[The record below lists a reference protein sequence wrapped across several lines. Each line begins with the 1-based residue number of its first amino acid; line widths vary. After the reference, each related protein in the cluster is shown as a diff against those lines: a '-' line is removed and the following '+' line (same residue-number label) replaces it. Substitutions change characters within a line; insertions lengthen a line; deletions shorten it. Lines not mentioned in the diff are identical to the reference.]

1 MGHRCL
7 DRSEILIKQNK
18 LFAFHFPLR
27 AVCSNFAVAMKAI
40 ITFLKNWT
48 LPSAIV
54 AGTVIY
60 LIFYWIPALDPISEV
75 MAPIFDTILPLF
87 MSLILFTTFLRVDF
101 HKMRPAMWHL
111 WVSVFQVVLV
121 ALLVALILGFDM
133 QGKDLILMEGILTC
147 VICPGASA
155 APVVTGKL
163 GGNLETM
170 TSYVFLSNLVTVV
183 AVPVVFPLI
192 DKGVDIDFWTA
203 FWMIMYKVFLVL
215 VLPLIA
221 AYLVKH
227 YLPRVQQRL
236 VAIQD
241 LSFYMWGVSLTI
253 VTGCTV
259 KNIINSGAPVMFLVT
274 IALVSLL
281 ICLAQFAVGR
291 YIGHFFGTVIES
303 GQGLGQKNT
312 AFAVWIAYTYLSPLS
327 VAGPGCYI
335 LWQNAINSLEIWH
348 HRKITERQQTGGIK
362 GKQ

>member
-1 MGHRCL
+1 M
-7 DRSEILIKQNK
+7 RSLIE
-18 LFAFHFPLR
+18 
-27 AVCSNFAVAMKAI
+27 
-40 ITFLKNWT
+40 FLKNWT
-48 LPSAIV
+48 LPCAIV
-54 AGTVIY
+54 SGTVIY
-60 LIFYWIPALDPISEV
+60 LIFYWVPALDSVGNWLSPF
-75 MAPIFDTILPLF
+75 FDTILPLF

-111 WVSVFQVVLV
+111 WVTVFQLLFVVL
-121 ALLVALILGFDM
+121 LVGLIIGFDM
-133 QGKDLILMEGILTC
+133 KGKDLILMEGILTC

-163 GGNLETM
+163 GGDLETM
-170 TSYVFLSNLVTVV
+170 TSYVFLSNIVTVV

-192 DKGVDIDFWTA
+192 DHSVDINFWAA
-203 FWMIMYKVFLVL
+203 FAMILYKVFLVL
-215 VLPLIA
+215 VLPLLA

-241 LSFYMWGVSLTI
+241 LSFYMWGISLTI

-259 KNIINSGAPVMFLVT
+259 KNIINSGAPIVFLVT
-274 IALVSLL
+274 IAVVSLL

-348 HRKITERQQTGGIK
+348 HRKQQEKLAKSISA
-362 GKQ
+362 

>member
-1 MGHRCL
+1 
-7 DRSEILIKQNK
+7 
-18 LFAFHFPLR
+18 
-27 AVCSNFAVAMKAI
+27 MKAI

-54 AGTVIY
+54 GGTVIY
-60 LIFYWIPALDPISEV
+60 LIFYWIPALDPVSEV
-75 MAPIFDTILPLF
+75 MEPIFDTILPLF

-221 AYLVKH
+221 AYFVKH

-241 LSFYMWGVSLTI
+241 LSFYMWGVSRQEYHQQWCSHR
-253 VTGCTV
+253 V
-259 KNIINSGAPVMFLVT
+259 SGHD
-274 IALVSLL
+274 
-281 ICLAQFAVGR
+281 CVGVAADLPGSVCR
-291 YIGHFFGTVIES
+291 GTVHRTLLWHRHRERSGSGTKEYCLCRLDCLHLSES
-303 GQGLGQKNT
+303 
-312 AFAVWIAYTYLSPLS
+312 ALSGWPRLLHP
-327 VAGPGCYI
+327 VAECHQQPRNMAPPKAGCV
-335 LWQNAINSLEIWH
+335 S
-348 HRKITERQQTGGIK
+348 G
-362 GKQ
+362 

>member
-1 MGHRCL
+1 
-7 DRSEILIKQNK
+7 
-18 LFAFHFPLR
+18 
-27 AVCSNFAVAMKAI
+27 MKTI
-40 ITFLKNWT
+40 INFLKNWT

-54 AGTVIY
+54 SGTVIY
-60 LIFYWIPALDPISEV
+60 LIFYWVRALDPVSEV
-75 MAPIFDTILPLF
+75 MEPIFDTILPLF

-133 QGKDLILMEGILTC
+133 KGKDLILMEGILTC

-192 DKGVDIDFWTA
+192 DQGVDIDFWSA

-215 VLPLIA
+215 VLPLIG

-241 LSFYMWGVSLTI
+241 LSFYMWGISLTI
-253 VTGCTV
+253 VT
-259 KNIINSGAPVMFLVT
+259 
-274 IALVSLL
+274 
-281 ICLAQFAVGR
+281 
-291 YIGHFFGTVIES
+291 
-303 GQGLGQKNT
+303 
-312 AFAVWIAYTYLSPLS
+312 
-327 VAGPGCYI
+327 
-335 LWQNAINSLEIWH
+335 
-348 HRKITERQQTGGIK
+348 
-362 GKQ
+362 

>member
-1 MGHRCL
+1 
-7 DRSEILIKQNK
+7 
-18 LFAFHFPLR
+18 
-27 AVCSNFAVAMKAI
+27 MKTI

-48 LPSAIV
+48 LPSAIL

-60 LIFYWIPALDPISEV
+60 LIFFWVPALDPISEV

-111 WVSVFQVVLV
+111 WVTVFQLLFIVLIT
-121 ALLVALILGFDM
+121 ALIIGFNM

-170 TSYVFLSNLVTVV
+170 TTYVFLSNLVTVV

-192 DKGVDIDFWTA
+192 DKGVDISFWVA
-203 FWMIMYKVFLVL
+203 FGMIMYKVFLVL
-215 VLPLIA
+215 VLPLIG

-241 LSFYMWGVSLTI
+241 LSFYMWGISLTI

-259 KNIINSGAPVMFLVT
+259 KNIINSGAPVVFLIT
-274 IALVSLL
+274 IAVVSLL

-348 HRKITERQQTGGIK
+348 HRKVTERQSKPHAKAQRG
-362 GKQ
+362 

>member
-1 MGHRCL
+1 
-7 DRSEILIKQNK
+7 
-18 LFAFHFPLR
+18 
-27 AVCSNFAVAMKAI
+27 MKAI

-54 AGTVIY
+54 SGTVIY
-60 LIFYWIPALDPISEV
+60 LIFYWVRALDPVSEV
-75 MAPIFDTILPLF
+75 MEPIFDTILPLF

-111 WVSVFQVVLV
+111 WVSVFQVALV
-121 ALLVALILGFDM
+121 MLLVALILGFEM
-133 QGKDLILMEGILTC
+133 KGKDLILMEGILTC

-192 DKGVDIDFWTA
+192 DKGVDISFWTA

-215 VLPLIA
+215 VLPLIG

-241 LSFYMWGVSLTI
+241 LSFYMWGISLTI
-253 VTGCTV
+253 GGVPHHHRTG
-259 KNIINSGAPVMFLVT
+259 IPAH
-274 IALVSLL
+274 LL
-281 ICLAQFAVGR
+281 
-291 YIGHFFGTVIES
+291 GTVCR
-303 GQGLGQKNT
+303 GQIHRTLLRHRHRERT
-312 AFAVWIAYTYLSPLS
+312 
-327 VAGPGCYI
+327 GPGTK
-335 LWQNAINSLEIWH
+335 E
-348 HRKITERQQTGGIK
+348 HRVCRLDCLHIPEPAFGCRPWLLHPVAKRHQQPGNLASPQATGISR
-362 GKQ
+362 

>member
-1 MGHRCL
+1 M
-7 DRSEILIKQNK
+7 
-18 LFAFHFPLR
+18 
-27 AVCSNFAVAMKAI
+27 
-40 ITFLKNWT
+40 
-48 LPSAIV
+48 
-54 AGTVIY
+54 
-60 LIFYWIPALDPISEV
+60 
-75 MAPIFDTILPLF
+75 
-87 MSLILFTTFLRVDF
+87 
-101 HKMRPAMWHL
+101 
-111 WVSVFQVVLV
+111 
-121 ALLVALILGFDM
+121 
-133 QGKDLILMEGILTC
+133 
-147 VICPGASA
+147 
-155 APVVTGKL
+155 VTGKL

-170 TSYVFLSNLVTVV
+170 TSYVFLSNIVTVI

-192 DKGVDIDFWTA
+192 DKGVDISFWTA

-227 YLPRVQQRL
+227 FLPRVQQRL

-241 LSFYMWGVSLTI
+241 LSFYMWGISLTI

-259 KNIINSGAPVMFLVT
+259 KNIINSGAPVVFLIT

-348 HRKITERQQTGGIK
+348 HRKVTERQQIK

>member
-1 MGHRCL
+1 
-7 DRSEILIKQNK
+7 
-18 LFAFHFPLR
+18 
-27 AVCSNFAVAMKAI
+27 MKAI

-54 AGTVIY
+54 SGTVIY
-60 LIFYWIPALDPISEV
+60 LIFYWVRALDPVSEV
-75 MAPIFDTILPLF
+75 MEPIFDTILPLF

-111 WVSVFQVVLV
+111 WVSVFQVALV
-121 ALLVALILGFDM
+121 MLLVALILGFEM
-133 QGKDLILMEGILTC
+133 KGKDLILMEGILTC

-192 DKGVDIDFWTA
+192 DKGVDISFWTA
-203 FWMIMYKVFLVL
+203 FWMIMYN
-215 VLPLIA
+215 
-221 AYLVKH
+221 
-227 YLPRVQQRL
+227 
-236 VAIQD
+236 
-241 LSFYMWGVSLTI
+241 

-259 KNIINSGAPVMFLVT
+259 KNIINSGAPVVFLIT

-348 HRKITERQQTGGIK
+348 HRKQQESHAK
-362 GKQ
+362 AQSH